1 MATNTTFDH
10 LQMQTSV
17 GGHVLTGLADGDS
30 VRIEPAVQ
38 NFEMRV
44 GHRGFGSWFKRYN
57 RSANIFLDIL
67 WGSDDVDVLFR
78 YFWAD
83 LNIPGGL
90 MFKFSFL
97 DANGRTAITTVGARV
112 LAMPPINLG
121 EGSVL
126 TFPLGTVQWNG
137 ILGGA
142 NATPIVD
149 VNSVPDF
156 ADIPP
161 IRQAA

>member
-1 MATNTTFDH
+1 MANNTTFDH
-10 LQMQTSV
+10 LQMQIDV
-17 GGHVLTGLADGDS
+17 GGHIMTGLADGDS
-30 VRIEPAVQ
+30 VRIEPNVQ
-38 NFEMRV
+38 NFEMRI
-44 GHRGFGSWFKRYN
+44 GNRGFGSWFKRYN
-57 RSANIFLDIL
+57 RSANIFLDVL
-67 WGSDDVDVLFR
+67 WGSDDVDVLFKF
-78 YFWAD
+78 FWAD
-83 LNIPGGL
+83 LNIPGGV

-97 DANGRTAITTVGARV
+97 DANGRTSIRTVGTRI

-137 ILGGA
+137 TLGGS

-161 IRQAA
+161 VRAAA

>member
-1 MATNTTFDH
+1 MAQNTTFDH
-10 LQMQTSV
+10 LNMQISV
-17 GGHVLTGLADGDS
+17 GGHIMKGLADGDS

-38 NFEMRV
+38 NFEMRI
-44 GHRGFGSWFKRYN
+44 GNRGFGTWFKRYN
-57 RSANIFLDIL
+57 RSANIFLDVL
-67 WGSDDVDVLFR
+67 WGSEDIDVLFKF
-78 YFWAD
+78 FWAD
-83 LNIPGGL
+83 LNIPGGN

-97 DANGRTAITTVGARV
+97 DSNGRTSIRTVGTRV
-112 LAMPPINLG
+112 LSMPAINLG

-126 TFPLGTVQWNG
+126 TFPLATVQWNG

-149 VNSVPDF
+149 VNSVPDL

-161 IRQAA
+161 VAQAA

>member
-1 MATNTTFDH
+1 MASNTTFDPV
-10 LQMQTSV
+10 QMQTSI

-30 VRIEPAVQ
+30 VRIEPSVN

-44 GHRGFGSWFKRYN
+44 GVRGFVSWFKKLD

-67 WGSDDVDVLFR
+67 WGSVDVDVLFKF
-78 YFWAD
+78 YWAD
-83 LNIPGGL
+83 LNIPGGS
-90 MFKFSFL
+90 MFKFSFF

-112 LAMPPINLG
+112 LALPPINLG

-126 TFPLGTVQWNG
+126 TFPLATAQWNG

-142 NATPIVD
+142 NATPIID

-161 IRQAA
+161 IQQPI